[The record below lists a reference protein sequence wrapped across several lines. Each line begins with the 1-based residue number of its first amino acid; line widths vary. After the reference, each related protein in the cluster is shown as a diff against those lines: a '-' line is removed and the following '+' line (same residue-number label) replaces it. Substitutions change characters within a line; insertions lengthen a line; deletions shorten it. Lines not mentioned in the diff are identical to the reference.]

1 MPRVK
6 GGFRTRRK
14 HNKILRLAKGYRGT
28 RSKLVKRSHEAV
40 LRAGEHAFEGRRNR
54 RRNMR
59 TLWIVRINGALSS
72 FGVNYSRFMAGLK
85 KAKIELNKKMLAEV
99 AINDPK
105 GFETVVE
112 RVKKFL

>member
-14 HNKILRLAKGYRGT
+14 HNKILQLAKGYRGT

-54 RRNMR
+54 RRDMR
-59 TLWIVRINGALSS
+59 TLWITRISGALDK
-72 FGVNYSRFMAGLK
+72 FEIMYSRFMAGLK
-85 KAKIELNKKMLAEV
+85 KLKIELNKKMLAEV

-105 GFETVVE
+105 GFEEIVS
-112 RVKKFL
+112 RVKKVL